1 MIGFVFYFYNIL
13 QEFVH
18 QHFSKRRNKNIIF
31 QISKRYSKRSFY
43 HGINGLNAKQSSH
56 EIPRGFFST
65 NPWNRYGNK
74 FSTHISQYIHGFA
87 RRVIYYMQK

>member
-1 MIGFVFYFYNIL
+1 MIGIVFYFYNIL

-43 HGINGLNAKQSSH
+43 HGINGLSAKQSSQK
-56 EIPRGFFST
+56 IPRGFFST
-65 NPWNRYGNK
+65 NSWNCYK
-74 FSTHISQYIHGFA
+74 FSTHISQYMALVEELYH
-87 RRVIYYMQK
+87 MQK